1 MRNKVNGLSNPL
13 KEDKIAVFLDFQ
25 AFNQLDKIGKLIE
38 KLREMGRISRAVVY
52 IDQKEIDKVRGSLP
66 EIAKLGIEPIVTI
79 FSKSVKATLD
89 IVEYSYREDLT
100 VIALGWKHL
109 TELTSPL
116 LETRE
121 RKNIWLLSENHDSQE
136 GVQKLVDRVVSLEN
150 S

>member
-1 MRNKVNGLSNPL
+1 MNGLSNPL
-13 KEDKIAVFLDFQ
+13 KEEKIAVFLDFQ
-25 AFNQLDKIGKLIE
+25 AFNQLDKIRKLIE
-38 KLREMGRISRAVVY
+38 KLREMGRVSRAVVY
-52 IDQKEIDKVRGSLP
+52 IDQREIDKVRDSLS

-100 VIALGWKHL
+100 VIALGWKNL

-116 LETRE
+116 RETRE
-121 RKNIWLLSENHDSQE
+121 RKNIWLLSENHAARK
-136 GVQKLVDRVVSLEN
+136 GVQKLVDRIVTLEN